1 MKSRKALLMSITL
14 LMLIVFT
21 IPAASQPTDSIIV
34 NNANT
39 VRQDSFIL
47 DQDLGTLFTSVDPR
61 IVVQYANHLREISLV
76 NFPSTLGTLISQVSD
91 RIIMLY
97 ANNNRQETLTYPI
110 DFFNDS
116 MAPII
121 TNITAQGMGII
132 TWETNEFATSTAIYD
147 VAIVVDM
154 VEITDPLFT
163 KQHRVVLTGLTPG
176 EEYNYRV
183 RSTDRSGNTSTS
195 SEHSFTA
202 QETLTIFLP
211 FIVGTR

>member
-47 DQDLGTLFTSVDPR
+47 DQDLGTLFTSVDSR

-116 MAPII
+116 TAPII
-121 TNITAQGMGII
+121 TNIAAQGMGII

-183 RSTDRSGNTSTS
+183 RSMDRSGNTSTS
-195 SEHSFTA
+195 SEYSFTA
-202 QETLTIFLP
+202 QESLTTFLP